1 LVYRPV
7 GCDECGGTGYFG
19 RMGLVE
25 TLVVNDEIRRLILR
39 QAESKELQRAA
50 IEAGMVS
57 MYDDGMRKA
66 LSGDTTV
73 EEVLRVTRDV

>member
-1 LVYRPV
+1 
-7 GCDECGGTGYFG
+7 
-19 RMGLVE
+19 MGLVE